1 MEGRRSEE
9 PGLYMPP
16 NDVWTE
22 LGTRKTDIQD
32 LASDTDKKSSI
43 YMALGQTRV
52 DWGLYKPFAHTWTMT
67 TNSHQIW
74 GYSHFHNEVTC
85 ISLKIFSAHIHLN
98 LIWQLSRVSLNCKDS
113 MAWDECNFTIST
125 EMDIPRFFLLSFLLI
140 QRTSGGS
147 KSLLPATS
155 AANCCIASNTNLR
168 FACLNSTLRK
178 QRRTRDKANRAR
190 ACLWFLKAQAPLDA
204 VITRANS
211 TPPIAGRKK
220 RKIVDGESFG

>member
-1 MEGRRSEE
+1 MAGGNCVWIESRAVLESWITKGREMEGRRSEE

-85 ISLKIFSAHIHLN
+85 ISLKIFSAHIHSSEPHMATQQSFTELQGFDGLRWMQLYHLN
-98 LIWQLSRVSLNCKDS
+98 RNGHPSVFSSLF
-113 MAWDECNFTIST
+113 FTY
-125 EMDIPRFFLLSFLLI
+125 
-140 QRTSGGS
+140 S
-147 KSLLPATS
+147 KNLWRLK
-155 AANCCIASNTNLR
+155 IASSGNISSQLLY
-168 FACLNSTLRK
+168 C
-178 QRRTRDKANRAR
+178 
-190 ACLWFLKAQAPLDA
+190 
-204 VITRANS
+204 I
-211 TPPIAGRKK
+211 
-220 RKIVDGESFG
+220 